1 MSGLTRLKKFRT
13 IPFLN
18 IDEESGTAE
27 WARIGKSTV
36 FDLVL
41 NAQTEENDFIENEM
55 PETDIM
61 YYKPELSQELQCNKG
76 DAAFDYLY
84 DMFFNL
90 PTGEDVKK
98 QLLIVFDGNI
108 GTESAPK
115 FNAWKTRSTLVLDH
129 FDSVAEKI
137 YFKFSIFEIE
147 RGTCIV
153 TDKVP
158 AFTAGTS
165 TNQSSANQGTE

>member
-1 MSGLTRLKKFRT
+1 MSLERLKKFKT

-18 IDEESGTAE
+18 ISKTEVES

-41 NAQTEENDFIENEM
+41 NAQTEDNDFIEDEM
-55 PETDIM
+55 PTTEVM
-61 YYKPELSQELQCNKG
+61 YYKPELAQELQCNKG

-98 QLLIVFDGNI
+98 NLLIVFAGNI
-108 GTESAPK
+108 GTEDAPK
-115 FNAWKTRSTLVLDH
+115 FNAWNTKSTLVLDH

-137 YFKFSIFEIE
+137 YFKFSITSIE
-147 RGTCIV
+147 RGTATV
-153 TDKVP
+153 
-158 AFTAGTS
+158 TAGKR
-165 TNQSSANQGTE
+165 

>member
-1 MSGLTRLKKFRT
+1 MPNLERLKKFKT

-18 IDEESGTAE
+18 ISEATAAE

-41 NAQTEENDFIENEM
+41 NAQTETNDFIEDEM
-55 PETDIM
+55 STDEVM
-61 YYKPELSQELQCNKG
+61 SYKPELAQELQCNKG
-76 DAAFDYLY
+76 DPAFDFLY
-84 DMFFNL
+84 DMFYNL

-98 QLLIVFDGNI
+98 NLLIVFAGNI

-115 FNAWKTRSTLVLDH
+115 YRAWDTTSTLILDH

-137 YFKFSIFEIE
+137 YFKFSIIKVN
-147 RGTCIV
+147 RGTCTV
-153 TDKVP
+153 TDNVP
-158 AFTAGTS
+158 AFTANT
-165 TNQSSANQGTE
+165 GTENE

>member
-1 MSGLTRLKKFRT
+1 MSLERLKKFKT

-18 IDEESGTAE
+18 ISKTEVES

-41 NAQTEENDFIENEM
+41 NAQTEDNDFIEDEM
-55 PETDIM
+55 PTTEVM

-98 QLLIVFDGNI
+98 NLLIVFAGNI
-108 GTESAPK
+108 GTEEAPK
-115 FNAWKTRSTLVLDH
+115 FNAWNTKSTLVLDH

-137 YFKFSIFEIE
+137 YFKFSITSIE
-147 RGTCIV
+147 RGTATV
-153 TDKVP
+153 
-158 AFTAGTS
+158 TAGTP
-165 TNQSSANQGTE
+165 TFTKAA